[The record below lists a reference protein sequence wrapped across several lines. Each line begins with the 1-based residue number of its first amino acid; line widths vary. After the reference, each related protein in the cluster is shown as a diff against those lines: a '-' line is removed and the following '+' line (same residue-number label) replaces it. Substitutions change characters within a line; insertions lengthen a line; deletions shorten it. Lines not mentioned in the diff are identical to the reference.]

1 MIAADVL
8 VDPNSISEFSHHISE
23 RPSQSRV
30 IRSLVGLQNALT
42 PSGASHLGTT
52 RLTGGIDMNTLR
64 QLRNFW
70 ILGVATMVLT
80 CFSTAVAQAS
90 YKVQDLG
97 VQHPDNLGMAMG
109 LNNHGW
115 TLNMEQLLDPF
126 SISLSA
132 HLVQGTDS
140 ISIGELK
147 LELGTLGGPNSSI
160 NWNGINDPGEAVG
173 MSETSVPDPNGEDV
187 CGFGTHLTC
196 LPFLWQNGLMS
207 ALPTVGG
214 NNGQASAINNR
225 GQVAGYAENGT
236 ADSTC
241 PPGTENFMIDLP
253 VVWTKG
259 KAQALPTIGSD
270 PDGVAYGIN
279 NQGQAVGYSGTCTA
293 ANYAVVWENG
303 AATSLPDLGDPGAI
317 AYAINSH
324 GQIVGQAVNSDG
336 IPLAALWQDNTV
348 TSLGPLLPGDVASFA
363 TSINNR
369 GQAVGSSFNS
379 NNGAS
384 WSRGLIWQNGVTI
397 DLNTLFPASSHL
409 FVISASNINESGQI
423 AGMAVDTTGPH
434 AGNIVHAFLATPV
447 NEDMGKSI
455 ADVVRTHP
463 EINLPAAIVGKQLSP
478 RSAHCS
484 IHDQGIF

>member
-1 MIAADVL
+1 MI
-8 VDPNSISEFSHHISE
+8 
-23 RPSQSRV
+23 
-30 IRSLVGLQNALT
+30 
-42 PSGASHLGTT
+42 
-52 RLTGGIDMNTLR
+52 TLR

-70 ILGVATMVLT
+70 ILGVATMVLA
-80 CFSTAVAQAS
+80 CFSNAVAQAS

-109 LNNHGW
+109 LNNQGW

-173 MSETSVPDPNGEDV
+173 MSETSVPDPNGEDI
-187 CGFGTHLTC
+187 CGFGTHLMC
-196 LPFLWQNGLMS
+196 LPFLWQNGVMS

-214 NNGQASAINNR
+214 NNGQASAINNS
-225 GQVAGYAENGT
+225 GQVAGYAENGIV
-236 ADSTC
+236 DSTC
-241 PPGTENFMIDLP
+241 PPGFTNNRIDLP
-253 VVWTKG
+253 VLWHKG
-259 KAQALPTIGSD
+259 KAQALPTIGTD

-279 NQGQAVGYSGTCTA
+279 NQGQAVGYSGTCTS
-293 ANYAVVWENG
+293 ANYGVVWENG
-303 AATSLPDLGDPGAI
+303 TATALPDLGDPGAI

-336 IPLAALWQDNTV
+336 TPLATLWQNNLA

-369 GQAVGSSFNS
+369 GQVVGSSFNS
-379 NNGAS
+379 SNS
-384 WSRGLIWQNGVTI
+384 WSHGLLWKNGVTT

-409 FVISASNINESGQI
+409 YVISASNINESGQI
-423 AGMAVDTTGPH
+423 AGMAVDMAGSH

-447 NEDMGKSI
+447 DEDLGKSI
-455 ADVVRTHP
+455 ADVVGAHP
-463 EINLPAAIVGKQLSP
+463 EINLPATNVGRQLSP

-484 IHDQGIF
+484 IHDKGIF

>member
-1 MIAADVL
+1 MI
-8 VDPNSISEFSHHISE
+8 
-23 RPSQSRV
+23 
-30 IRSLVGLQNALT
+30 
-42 PSGASHLGTT
+42 
-52 RLTGGIDMNTLR
+52 TLR

-70 ILGVATMVLT
+70 ILGVATMVLA
-80 CFSTAVAQAS
+80 CFSNAVAQAS

-109 LNNHGW
+109 LNNYGW
-115 TLNMEQLLDPF
+115 TENMEQLLDPF
-126 SISLSA
+126 SVSLSA
-132 HLVQGTDS
+132 NLVQGTVR
-140 ISIGELK
+140 ISIGELN
-147 LELGTLGGPNSSI
+147 LELGTLGGKNSSI
-160 NWNGINDPGEAVG
+160 NWNGINDRGESVG

-214 NNGQASAINNR
+214 NNGQASAINNS
-225 GQVAGYAENGT
+225 GQIAGYAENGIV
-236 ADSTC
+236 DSTC
-241 PPGTENFMIDLP
+241 PAGITNNRIDLP
-253 VVWTKG
+253 VLWDKG
-259 KAQALPTIGSD
+259 KAQALPTVGSD
-270 PDGVAYGIN
+270 PDGVAFGIN

-303 AATSLPDLGDPGAI
+303 TATPLRDLGDPGAI

-336 IPLAALWQDNTV
+336 TPLAALWQNNTV
-348 TSLGPLLPGDVASFA
+348 TSLGGLLPGDVASFA

-369 GQAVGSSFNS
+369 GQVVGSSFNS
-379 NNGAS
+379 NNS
-384 WSRGLIWQNGVTI
+384 WSHGLIWQNGVTT

-423 AGMAVDTTGPH
+423 AGMAVDMAGPH

-447 NEDMGKSI
+447 DENMGKSV
-455 ADVVRTHP
+455 ADVVLTHP
-463 EINLPAAIVGKQLSP
+463 EINLPAANIGKQLSP

-484 IHDQGIF
+484 IHDKGIF

>member
-1 MIAADVL
+1 
-8 VDPNSISEFSHHISE
+8 
-23 RPSQSRV
+23 
-30 IRSLVGLQNALT
+30 
-42 PSGASHLGTT
+42 
-52 RLTGGIDMNTLR
+52 MNTLR

-70 ILGVATMVLT
+70 ILGVATMVLA

-196 LPFLWQNGLMS
+196 SPFLWQNGIMS

-214 NNGQASAINNR
+214 NNGQASAINNS
-225 GQVAGYAENGT
+225 GQIAGYAENGI

-241 PPGTENFMIDLP
+241 PQGIENFMVDLP
-253 VVWTKG
+253 VMWDKG
-259 KAQALPTIGSD
+259 IAMALPTVGGD
-270 PDGVAYGIN
+270 PDGVAFGIN
-279 NQGQAVGYSGTCTA
+279 NRGQAVGYSGTCTA

-303 AATSLPDLGDPGAI
+303 TATKLPDLGDPGGI
-317 AYAINSH
+317 AFAINSH
-324 GQIVGQAVNSDG
+324 NQVVGQAVNSDG
-336 IPLAALWQDNTV
+336 TALAAIWQNHTV
-348 TSLGPLLPGDVASFA
+348 AALGGLLPGDVSSFA

-369 GQAVGSSFNS
+369 GQAVGSSFD
-379 NNGAS
+379 
-384 WSRGLIWQNGVTI
+384 SRGNWSHGLLWQNGGMI
-397 DLNTLFPASSHL
+397 DLNTVFPASSNL
-409 FVISASNINESGQI
+409 YVVSASNINESGQI
-423 AGMAVDTTGPH
+423 AGMAVDISESH
-434 AGNIVHAFLATPV
+434 AGIIVHAFLASPV
-447 NEDMGKSI
+447 DEDQGKSV
-455 ADVVRTHP
+455 ADAVQTHP
-463 EINLPAAIVGKQLSP
+463 EITLPAANVGKQLSP

-484 IHDQGIF
+484 IHDKGIF

>member
-1 MIAADVL
+1 MI
-8 VDPNSISEFSHHISE
+8 
-23 RPSQSRV
+23 
-30 IRSLVGLQNALT
+30 
-42 PSGASHLGTT
+42 
-52 RLTGGIDMNTLR
+52 TLR
-64 QLRNFW
+64 QLRDFW
-70 ILGVATMVLT
+70 ILGVATMVLA
-80 CFSTAVAQAS
+80 CFSNAVAQAS

-97 VQHPDNLGMAMG
+97 VQRPDDLGMAMG
-109 LNNHGW
+109 LNNYGW

-126 SISLSA
+126 SVSLSA
-132 HLVQGTDS
+132 NLVSGTVR
-140 ISIGELK
+140 ISIGDLN
-147 LELGTLGGPNSSI
+147 LALGTLGGKNSSI

-207 ALPTVGG
+207 ALPTLGG

-336 IPLAALWQDNTV
+336 TPLAALWQNNTA

-363 TSINNR
+363 TSINDQ
-369 GQAVGSSFNS
+369 GQVVGSSFNS
-379 NNGAS
+379 QNS
-384 WSRGLIWQNGVTI
+384 WSHGLLWQNGVTI
-397 DLNTLFPASSHL
+397 DLNTLFPASAHL
-409 FVISASNINESGQI
+409 FVISASNINDSGQI
-423 AGMAVDTTGPH
+423 AGMAVEMAGPH
-434 AGNIVHAFLATPV
+434 ANNIVHAFLATPV
-447 NEDMGKSI
+447 NENMGKSV
-455 ADVVRTHP
+455 AEVVPTP
-463 EINLPAAIVGKQLSP
+463 PTINLPAANVGKQLSP
-478 RSAHCS
+478 RSAHCA
-484 IHDQGIF
+484 IHDKGIF